1 MRAGFACVLCDA
13 AAVHQTLSSVSFITH
28 KAGCAC
34 VLCDAASSEMLGRV
48 GGIAPRPRGLAH
60 GLVWVLGGGGMGLV
74 GGCVG
79 GWVGAQTGSGKT
91 FTMEGTDAD
100 RGINPRTLARL
111 FEQARRPAEG
121 GGGGRGGGGGAGLER
136 RVGGG
141 GGKLR
146 GQGRIVARLDG
157 ISVWLGVLIQGSG

>member
-121 GGGGRGGGGGAGLER
+121 GGGGGEGGVGQGWRGEREGGGSSCVGKGGLWPGLMGYLSGLEC
-136 RVGGG
+136 
-141 GGKLR
+141 
-146 GQGRIVARLDG
+146 
-157 ISVWLGVLIQGSG
+157 